1 MEFYSSDLSE
11 NIFLSGID
19 DDIDNISDEVID
31 DDELLLFVYG
41 REFFMDVV
49 LNLVFVKSNGLI
61 VLNLGEKRKFFI
73 VEIK

>member
-11 NIFLSGID
+11 NIFLCGFD
-19 DDIDNISDEVID
+19 DDIDSFSDNSEVID
-31 DDELLLFVYG
+31 DDVLLLFVYE

-61 VLNLGEKRKFFI
+61 VLN
-73 VEIK
+73 

>member
-11 NIFLSGID
+11 NIFLSGFD
-19 DDIDNISDEVID
+19 DDIDSFSDNSEVID
-31 DDELLLFVYG
+31 DDVLLLFVYG

-61 VLNLGEKRKFFI
+61 VLN
-73 VEIK
+73 

>member
-31 DDELLLFVYG
+31 DDVLLLFVYG

-61 VLNLGEKRKFFI
+61 VLN
-73 VEIK
+73 

>member
-11 NIFLSGID
+11 NIFLSGFD
-19 DDIDNISDEVID
+19 DDIDSFSDNSEVID
-31 DDELLLFVYG
+31 DDVLLLFVYE

-61 VLNLGEKRKFFI
+61 VLN
-73 VEIK
+73 

>member
-11 NIFLSGID
+11 NIFFD

-31 DDELLLFVYG
+31 DDVLLLFVYG

-61 VLNLGEKRKFFI
+61 VLN
-73 VEIK
+73 